1 MLISDAW
8 SDADWAATAGS
19 HHSAVN
25 LHRTASVRSLEAFR
39 LSPLL
44 ASGLLVV
51 SEHSDPEDER
61 AFEGLVHFAPRHE
74 VAGRL
79 RALGRP
85 VCPTMD
91 GAADEAAQRAFAARV
106 SDDFRRRFNL
116 TEGLLE
122 ALREVESGTGGS
134 AGG

>member
-1 MLISDAW
+1 MQPEAVARL
-8 SDADWAATAGS
+8 AAGRPHVAT
-19 HHSAVN
+19 HRSAH
-25 LHRTASVRSLEAFR
+25 LGWTVRVRRAPILKNSE
-39 LSPLL
+39 
-44 ASGLLVV
+44 LVV